1 MNVVLL
7 HAFPLDSRMWEP
19 QLDALAGHE
28 VLAPD
33 LYGLGSSMD
42 EWARAILAQVDG
54 DFAVVGASMGG
65 YAALAL
71 AGLAPQRVRALVLV
85 GSRADPDDAERLE
98 RRAVTIELIR
108 TGGPA
113 ALWDDMRGKL
123 FSADADPAV
132 VERARAL
139 ASTAIRR
146 SLIRGVEAIR
156 DRADTTDVVESLHAP
171 VLVAVGEDDPYV
183 PRAVAEDLAARA
195 RDGRIAIYEGGHLRE
210 PRAPEEFN
218 RALTALRRSA
228 NGPGHVRGSTARRTA
243 APVDS

>member
-1 MNVVLL
+1 VNVVLL
-7 HAFPLDSRMWEP
+7 HAFPLDPRMWEP
-19 QLDALAGHE
+19 QRDVLAGHE
-28 VLAPD
+28 VFAPD

-42 EWARAILAQVDG
+42 EWARAILAQVEG
-54 DFAVVGASMGG
+54 AFVVVGASMGG

-71 AGLAPQRVRALVLV
+71 AGLAPQRVRALVLA

-139 ASTAIRR
+139 ALDRDR
-146 SLIRGVEAIR
+146 EELIRGVEAIR
-156 DRADTTDVVESLHAP
+156 DRADTTDVVESLAAP
-171 VLVAVGEDDPYV
+171 VMVAVAEEDPYV

-195 RDGRIAIYEGGHLRE
+195 RDGRIAIYEGGHLPNLER
-210 PRAPEEFN
+210 PEEFN
-218 RALTALRRSA
+218 RALTALLDEVGQR
-228 NGPGHVRGSTARRTA
+228 
-243 APVDS
+243 

>member
-7 HAFPLDSRMWEP
+7 HAFPLDARMWEP
-19 QLDALAGHE
+19 QRDVLVGHE

-54 DFAVVGASMGG
+54 DFVVVGASMGG

-71 AGLAPQRVRALVLV
+71 AGLAPQRVRALVLA

-98 RRAVTIELIR
+98 RRGVTIELIR
-108 TGGPA
+108 NGGPA

-139 ASTAIRR
+139 ALDRDPEE
-146 SLIRGVEAIR
+146 LIRGVEAIR
-156 DRADTTDVVESLHAP
+156 DRADTTDVVESLVAP
-171 VLVAVGEDDPYV
+171 VLVAVAEDDPYV

-195 RDGRIAIYEGGHLRE
+195 RDGRIAIYEGGHLPNLER
-210 PRAPEEFN
+210 PEEFN
-218 RALTALRRSA
+218 RALTALLDEVGQR
-228 NGPGHVRGSTARRTA
+228 
-243 APVDS
+243 